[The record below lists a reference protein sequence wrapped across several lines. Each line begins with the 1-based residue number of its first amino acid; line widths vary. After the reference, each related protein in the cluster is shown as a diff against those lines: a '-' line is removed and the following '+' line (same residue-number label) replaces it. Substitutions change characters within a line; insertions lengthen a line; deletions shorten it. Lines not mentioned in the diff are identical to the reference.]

1 MEHSILKSIIN
12 ILSRKAKKEDLSDID
27 SELLETFQKDEWQ
40 LKYGAQEDVK
50 NRIQQA
56 VHAKTIE
63 KISRPS
69 LKTTLLKIAAVI
81 IATFFVG
88 YLLMKQDNEKA
99 FILSENHPSTV
110 ETPGLTTSDG
120 TYKDLQTMKIGESFS
135 NNKFT
140 LVKSKAGVLRIE
152 SNDNS
157 NEIIQ
162 INIKTAANENYIIEL
177 DDKSRVILD
186 VNSELSFPSRFIEN
200 SRIVAAEGRAYFE
213 VQTNPSKP
221 FIVKSSKIEA
231 IVTGT
236 SFVFCS
242 KRDEKTASI
251 SLVEGSLEIKGN
263 NNSKKLKPGQ
273 KGHFSQ
279 DGIQI
284 LSFDEYE
291 TLAFTR
297 NEFIFNDQPINEI
310 MSVLSDWYNMEY
322 SLKNINPEAFHFTL
336 KIDRNKSIKEVLEII
351 EMTGDLQ
358 ASIIGNKII
367 IGSKK

>member
-1 MEHSILKSIIN
+1 
-12 ILSRKAKKEDLSDID
+12 AKKEDLSDID

-162 INIKTAANENYIIEL
+162 I
-177 DDKSRVILD
+177 
-186 VNSELSFPSRFIEN
+186 
-200 SRIVAAEGRAYFE
+200 
-213 VQTNPSKP
+213 
-221 FIVKSSKIEA
+221 
-231 IVTGT
+231 
-236 SFVFCS
+236 
-242 KRDEKTASI
+242 
-251 SLVEGSLEIKGN
+251 
-263 NNSKKLKPGQ
+263 
-273 KGHFSQ
+273 
-279 DGIQI
+279 
-284 LSFDEYE
+284 
-291 TLAFTR
+291 
-297 NEFIFNDQPINEI
+297 
-310 MSVLSDWYNMEY
+310 
-322 SLKNINPEAFHFTL
+322 
-336 KIDRNKSIKEVLEII
+336 
-351 EMTGDLQ
+351 
-358 ASIIGNKII
+358 
-367 IGSKK
+367 